1 MDIVVTQ
8 LKGSI
13 RMQSVALTH
22 VGFVRQNNEDAYFM
36 APLQG
41 WSGAQLL
48 LVADGV
54 GGKDYGELASSITV
68 DTLLNLND
76 SGKLAAAKEPAMADL
91 VLSMAALRAHKAIM
105 AHAQAHPECRGMA
118 CTLTLVLATPG
129 ECVLIQVGDSR
140 CYLYSDKLIQQ
151 SEDQTIAALLAQ
163 HGRITN
169 EEAAIHPDRN
179 VLHQALGV
187 EAVNEPL
194 QPVVSRFKWTPGDI
208 VLLCSD
214 GLTDMVNHEVIAN
227 TLAQS
232 VNLELKAEQL
242 VQLALDG
249 GGRDNVTLILAKL
262 EDTM

>member
-1 MDIVVTQ
+1 
-8 LKGSI
+8 
-13 RMQSVALTH
+13 MQSVALTH

-36 APLQG
+36 APIQG
-41 WSGAQLL
+41 WSEAQLL

-54 GGKDYGELASSITV
+54 GGKDYGEIASSIAV
-68 DTLLNLND
+68 DTLCNLND
-76 SGKLAAAKEPAMADL
+76 SGKLAAAKDPTMTDL

-105 AHAQAHPECRGMA
+105 AHAQTHPECRGMA
-118 CTLTLVLATPG
+118 CTLTLVLASPW
-129 ECVLIQVGDSR
+129 ECVLVQVGDSR

-151 SEDQTIAALLAQ
+151 SQDQTIAALLVQ
-163 HGRITN
+163 HGRITS
-169 EEAAIHPDRN
+169 EEAANHPDRN

-194 QPVVSRFKWTPGDI
+194 QPVVNRFTWMLGDTL
-208 VLLCSD
+208 LLCSD
-214 GLTDMVNHEVIAN
+214 GLTDMVTHEVIAS

-262 EDTM
+262 EDTI